1 MGFFNWGKKQRVEA
15 KPIEFKCNHKWKDF
29 PWYITAFYYED
40 TNAFDL
46 KIIEPYVCIHCKER
60 KDVVLHSVSRANFS
74 WKQAS
79 KLLEECEEKY
89 GEFCQPR
96 PIVEDMIHDM
106 QLIDRQYL
114 EIAESL
120 YPEKFGKLREQVSQG
135 QLPELKT

>member
-1 MGFFNWGKKQRVEA
+1 MGFFNWGKKQTIEA

-29 PWYITAFYYED
+29 PWYITALYYED
-40 TNAFDL
+40 THAFDL

-60 KDVVLHSVSRANFS
+60 KDIVLHSVSRANFS

-79 KLLEECEEKY
+79 TLLEECEEKY

-106 QLIDRQYL
+106 QLVDRQYL